1 MMITPPCVLSVM
13 SCTRSPLSSAVH
25 SVGALAALQGVSQ
38 GDLLS
43 TWRTL
48 VSLTWN
54 APPLQHIA
62 HKMTP
67 GGDQRL
73 LDEALAIVR
82 QAGEDGAFAMH
93 RGPRGETKDLYH
105 WARMYSCE
113 RSPDRL
119 WFLWCASQW
128 WCAHRLRVAAGAVRP
143 SRLVDAHR

>member
-1 MMITPPCVLSVM
+1 
-13 SCTRSPLSSAVH
+13 
-25 SVGALAALQGVSQ
+25 
-38 GDLLS
+38 
-43 TWRTL
+43 
-48 VSLTWN
+48 
-54 APPLQHIA
+54 
-62 HKMTP
+62 MTP

-119 WFLWCASQW
+119 WCLWCASQW

-143 SRLVDAHR
+143 SRLVDAHP